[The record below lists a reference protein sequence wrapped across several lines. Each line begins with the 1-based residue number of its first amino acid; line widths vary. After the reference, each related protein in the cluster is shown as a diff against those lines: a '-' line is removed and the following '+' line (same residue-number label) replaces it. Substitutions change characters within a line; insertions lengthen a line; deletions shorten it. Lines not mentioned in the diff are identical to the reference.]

1 MFYIKSDKSEKG
13 YYNSDYNYWESD
25 IKNATEYYTYDIAQV
40 IAEMIW
46 VDNNIQTEVV
56 GQIGE
61 K

>member
-1 MFYIKSDKSEKG
+1 MFYIKSDKG
-13 YYNSDYNYWESD
+13 YYNSSFNCWESD
-25 IKNATEYYTYDIAQV
+25 IKNATEYYTYDVAQV

>member
-1 MFYIKSDKSEKG
+1 MFYIKSDKG
-13 YYNSDYNYWESD
+13 YYNSAFDCWESD
-25 IKNATEYYTYDIAQV
+25 IKNATEYYTYDVAQV

>member
-1 MFYIKSDKSEKG
+1 MFYIKSEKG
-13 YYNSDYNYWESD
+13 YFNSAFNCWESD
-25 IKNATEYYTYDIAQV
+25 IRNATEYYTYDVAHV
-40 IAEMIW
+40 IAEIVC

>member
-1 MFYIKSDKSEKG
+1 MFYIKSEKG
-13 YYNSDYNYWESD
+13 YYNSSFNCWESD
-25 IKNATEYYTYDIAQV
+25 IRNATEYYTYDVAQV

>member
-1 MFYIKSDKSEKG
+1 MFYIKSEKG
-13 YYNSDYNYWESD
+13 YFNSAFNCWESD
-25 IKNATEYYTYDIAQV
+25 IRNATEYYTYDVAQV

>member
-1 MFYIKSDKSEKG
+1 MFYIKSEKG
-13 YYNSDYNYWESD
+13 YYNSSFNCWESD
-25 IKNATEYYTYDIAQV
+25 IRNATEYYTYEIAQV

-46 VDNNIQTEVV
+46 VNNNIKTEVV

>member
-1 MFYIKSDKSEKG
+1 MFYIKSDKG

-46 VDNNIQTEVV
+46 VSDNIQTEVV

>member
-1 MFYIKSDKSEKG
+1 MFYIKSEKG
-13 YYNSDYNYWESD
+13 YYDSSFNCWESD
-25 IKNATEYYTYDIAQV
+25 IRNATEYYTYEIAQV

>member
-1 MFYIKSDKSEKG
+1 MFSIKSEKG
-13 YYNSDYNYWESD
+13 YYNSSFNCWESD
-25 IKNATEYYTYDIAQV
+25 IKNATEYYTYDVAQV

>member
-1 MFYIKSDKSEKG
+1 MFYIKSDKG

-25 IKNATEYYTYDIAQV
+25 IKNATEYYTYDIARV

>member
-1 MFYIKSDKSEKG
+1 MFYIKSEKG
-13 YYNSDYNYWESD
+13 YYNSSFNCWESD
-25 IKNATEYYTYDIAQV
+25 IKNATEYYTYDVAQV

>member
-1 MFYIKSDKSEKG
+1 MFYIKSEKG
-13 YYNSDYNYWESD
+13 YYNSSFNCWESD
-25 IKNATEYYTYDIAQV
+25 IKNATEYYTYEVAQV

>member
-1 MFYIKSDKSEKG
+1 MFYIKSDKG

-40 IAEMIW
+40 IAEVIC
-46 VDNNIQTEVV
+46 VGDNIRTEVV

>member
-1 MFYIKSDKSEKG
+1 MFYIKSKKG
-13 YYNSDYNYWESD
+13 YYNSSFNCWESD

-56 GQIGE
+56 G
-61 K
+61 

>member
-1 MFYIKSDKSEKG
+1 MFYIKSKKG
-13 YYNSDYNYWESD
+13 YYNSSFNCWESD

>member
-1 MFYIKSDKSEKG
+1 MFYIKSEKG
-13 YYNSDYNYWESD
+13 YYNSSFNCWESD
-25 IKNATEYYTYDIAQV
+25 IRNATEYYTYEIAQV

-46 VDNNIQTEVV
+46 VNNNIQTEVV

>member
-1 MFYIKSDKSEKG
+1 MFYIKSEKG
-13 YYNSDYNYWESD
+13 YYNSSFNCWESD
-25 IKNATEYYTYDIAQV
+25 IKNATEYYTYDVAQV

-61 K
+61 E

>member
-1 MFYIKSDKSEKG
+1 MFYIKSDKG

-61 K
+61 NN

>member
-1 MFYIKSDKSEKG
+1 MFYIKSEKG
-13 YYNSDYNYWESD
+13 YYNSSFNCWESD
-25 IKNATEYYTYDIAQV
+25 IKNATEYYTYDVAQV

-61 K
+61 NN

>member
-1 MFYIKSDKSEKG
+1 MFYIKSEKG

>member
-1 MFYIKSDKSEKG
+1 MFYIKSEKG
-13 YYNSDYNYWESD
+13 YYNSSFNCWESD

-40 IAEMIW
+40 IAEIIW

-61 K
+61 NN

>member
-1 MFYIKSDKSEKG
+1 MFYIKSDKG

-61 K
+61 E

>member
-1 MFYIKSDKSEKG
+1 MFYIKSEKG
-13 YYNSDYNYWESD
+13 YYDSSFNCWESD
-25 IKNATEYYTYDIAQV
+25 IRNATEYYTYDVAQV

-61 K
+61 E